1 MAETRVQEGKAAG
14 AVEQPSP
21 GKSLPR
27 IEVIADFCKG
37 CEICVV
43 MCPRN
48 VLEMRADPSRWVG
61 SVVVVVRPEACTR
74 CMLCE
79 VHCPDFAI
87 KVF

>member
-1 MAETRVQEGKAAG
+1 M
-14 AVEQPSP
+14 
-21 GKSLPR
+21 
-27 IEVIADFCKG
+27 EVIADFCKG

-48 VLEMRADPSRWVG
+48 VLEMRPDPTRWVG
-61 SVVVVVRPEACTR
+61 AIVEVVRPEACTR

-87 KVF
+87 KVY